1 MRKLF
6 YVKKDPAMPMSNDN
20 WIEMNSFE
28 FEQFIHTPEGRE
40 RRYNFGRLD
49 ACSENDTI
57 IYLECGAEKAREWK
71 SESNRRAYIQKA
83 KKKRGITVFSYSS
96 MVSDEDPEE
105 TYSGEQYLEDK
116 DYNLEEIV
124 MRNLDLERMRAA
136 FQILSSKEMELITA
150 LYLSD
155 EPLSIAAYAAKE
167 GVGKN
172 AIQCRKKRI
181 LEKLRKNMGATDCTN
196 D

>member
-1 MRKLF
+1 
-6 YVKKDPAMPMSNDN
+6 
-20 WIEMNSFE
+20 
-28 FEQFIHTPEGRE
+28 
-40 RRYNFGRLD
+40 
-49 ACSENDTI
+49 
-57 IYLECGAEKAREWK
+57 
-71 SESNRRAYIQKA
+71 
-83 KKKRGITVFSYSS
+83 

-116 DYNLEEIV
+116 EYNLEDIV
-124 MRNLDLERMRAA
+124 LRNLDLERMRAA
-136 FQILSSKEMELITA
+136 LQLLSSKEMELITA

-181 LEKLRKNMGATDCTN
+181 LEKIRKNMGATDCTN